1 MTLDIDVAI
10 RNGFSRTFKR
20 NGLLLVGA
28 FAVFGLVSAVLT
40 QTAAVQL
47 LERLGDLPTQT
58 PPTGGPG
65 GPGGPGGA
73 GTPPAEMDDFTG
85 SQPLALPIPLLLA
98 VPLAALT
105 PFVAEALRIVAVRTL
120 VSEHTESIPG
130 AFARENIVWATL
142 NGFVGGIVV
151 WFIVVIGGV
160 IGLIGLLVGGPL
172 VAAFFATSFFFVRQ
186 EIAVEN
192 KNFVDALTD
201 SWQLTS
207 GHRIGL
213 FALAVAIWLI
223 GLLVSIPG
231 TIIGFA
237 AAAGSPGLATI
248 AVTVVSVA
256 LSALTTVFGIAVAAR
271 AYDQLRA
278 ERETGDDRS
287 TAADGDTTAH
297 HGL

>member
-40 QTAAVQL
+40 QTAGVQL

-58 PPTGGPG
+58 PPP

-73 GTPPAEMDDFTG
+73 GTPPAEMDDLAG

-98 VPLAALT
+98 VPLAVLT

-120 VSEHTESIPG
+120 VSEHTRSIPG

>member
-47 LERLGDLPTQT
+47 LERLGNLPTQT
-58 PPTGGPG
+58 PPP

-73 GTPPAEMDDFTG
+73 GTPPTEMDDFTG

-130 AFARENIVWATL
+130 AFVRENIVWATL

-160 IGLIGLLVGGPL
+160 IGLIGLLIGGPL

-248 AVTVVSVA
+248 AVTVVSVV

-278 ERETGDDRS
+278 ERGGETGDDGS
-287 TAADGDTTAH
+287 TATGGDTTAH